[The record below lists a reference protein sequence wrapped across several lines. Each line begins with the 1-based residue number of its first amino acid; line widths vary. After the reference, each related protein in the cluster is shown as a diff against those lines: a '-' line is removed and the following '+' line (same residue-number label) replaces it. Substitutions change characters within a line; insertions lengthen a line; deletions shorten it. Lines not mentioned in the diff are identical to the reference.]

1 MSANEKRYVLLDRD
15 GVINRRMPSGYVR
28 SWDPFEF
35 LPRALE
41 ALRLLAL
48 QGYTAQVV
56 SNQAC
61 VAEGLLSPRDLD
73 AITHRFLREVA
84 LSGGNIAQ
92 VYYCRH
98 RAADQCHRRK
108 PRPGL
113 LRRALAEHRFAPEA
127 TFFVGD
133 CPGDLRAADDL
144 GCSMILIRR
153 TAFLEIRRA
162 HEESPIVACNLYEA
176 AELILASQYT
186 QPREAAMAMH

>member
-1 MSANEKRYVLLDRD
+1 MSATEKRYVLLDRD
-15 GVINRRMPSGYVR
+15 GVINRRMPSGYVT
-28 SWDPFEF
+28 SWDQFEF

-48 QGYTAQVV
+48 NGYTALVV

-61 VAEGLLSPRDLD
+61 IAEGLLGSRDLD
-73 AITHRFLREVA
+73 AITHRFLLKVA
-84 LSGGNIAQ
+84 LSGGTIPR

-98 RAADQCHRRK
+98 RAADECNCRK

-113 LRRALAEHRFAPEA
+113 LRRARAEHRFAPEA

-144 GCSMILIRR
+144 GCSMILIRW
-153 TAFLEIRRA
+153 TAFLEIRCA
-162 HEESPIVACNLYEA
+162 HEESPIVACNLYET
-176 AELILASQYT
+176 AELILAAQYT

>member
-1 MSANEKRYVLLDRD
+1 MSATEKRYVLLDRD
-15 GVINRRMPSGYVR
+15 GVINRRMPSGYVT
-28 SWDPFEF
+28 SWDQFEF

-48 QGYTAQVV
+48 NGYTALVV

-61 VAEGLLSPRDLD
+61 IAEGLLGSRDLD
-73 AITHRFLREVA
+73 AITHRFLLKVA
-84 LSGGNIAQ
+84 LSGGTIPR

-98 RAADQCHRRK
+98 RAADECNCRK

-113 LRRALAEHRFAPEA
+113 LRRARAEHRFAPEA

-144 GCSMILIRR
+144 GCSMILIRW
-153 TAFLEIRRA
+153 TAFLEIRCA
-162 HEESPIVACNLYEA
+162 HEESPIVACNLYET
-176 AELILASQYT
+176 AELIVAAQYT